1 MKNVF
6 KLIFIGG
13 SGFLLSGCLASER
26 DMGTLKLQLKELNNS
41 ISVLQANQAELA
53 TKMEDLN
60 RNLSVSSENLA
71 QMDAQMVRLSTKLD
85 DLSAV
90 VRPGASVSSVSGA
103 QQTASQGVS
112 MLPSDLFAE
121 AKNHL
126 DKQSYSAAVTG
137 FKLYISKYPTGES
150 AEQAYIYLG
159 DAYTGLSEAKPA
171 AVAYATLLQKF
182 PKSKLTA
189 QARVKYARSIV
200 PLGKNDEA
208 KRYLASVV
216 QEFPG
221 TAEASQAQ
229 AELAKLN

>member
-1 MKNVF
+1 MKNVM

-26 DMGTLKLQLKELNNS
+26 DMGTLKLQLKELNDS
-41 ISVLQANQAELA
+41 ITVMQANQAELA

-60 RNLSVSSENLA
+60 RNLSVSNENLA

-90 VRPGASVSSVSGA
+90 VRPAASSSEGAQGAS
-103 QQTASQGVS
+103 SQGVA

-126 DKQSYSAAVTG
+126 DKESYSAAVTG

-159 DAYTGLSEAKPA
+159 DSYTGLSQAKPA

-208 KRYLASVV
+208 KRYLSSVV

-221 TAEASQAQ
+221 TAEAAQAK